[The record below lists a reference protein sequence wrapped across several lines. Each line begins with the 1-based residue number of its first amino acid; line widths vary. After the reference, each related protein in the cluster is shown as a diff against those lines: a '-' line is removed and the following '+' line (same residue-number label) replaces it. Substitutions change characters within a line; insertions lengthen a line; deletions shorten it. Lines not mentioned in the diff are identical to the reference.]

1 MIRTTKISFEAPN
14 RSGITRAASTYGEDA
29 MVRSSFIF
37 AILAFVTTCTASA
50 ATTPCKYE
58 YNNVKSAMKRVTT
71 AENRYNREQNRLSS
85 IEYSL
90 DSRRTNY
97 EIQISNAE
105 ANLDFARGASTGNTA
120 GCVVNTFFGRGW
132 GRCIGGSIASSI
144 NRIARAEARRDNAIQ
159 RLRVFDNYAAG
170 AVYRQN
176 QRVVV
181 AQSQYYDTVESYN
194 STVAVYNQCMS
205 QS

>member
-1 MIRTTKISFEAPN
+1 
-14 RSGITRAASTYGEDA
+14 
-29 MVRSSFIF
+29 
-37 AILAFVTTCTASA
+37 
-50 ATTPCKYE
+50 
-58 YNNVKSAMKRVTT
+58 MKRVTT

-105 ANLDFARGASTGNTA
+105 ANLDIARGASAGNTA
-120 GCVVNTFFGRGW
+120 GCVANTFFGRGW
-132 GRCIGGSIASSI
+132 GRCIGGSIASGIS
-144 NRIARAEARRDNAIQ
+144 RIARAEARRDNATQ
-159 RLRVFDNYAAG
+159 RLRVFENYAAG

-181 AQSQYYDTVESYN
+181 AQNQYYDTVESYN
-194 STVAVYNQCMS
+194 STVAIYNQCMS
-205 QS
+205 QG